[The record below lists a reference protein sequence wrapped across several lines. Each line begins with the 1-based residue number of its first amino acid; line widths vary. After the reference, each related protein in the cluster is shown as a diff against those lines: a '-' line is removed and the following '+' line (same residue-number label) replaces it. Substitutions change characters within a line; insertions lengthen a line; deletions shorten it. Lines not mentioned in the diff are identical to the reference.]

1 VLHCGCSIRNCQ
13 AGREITRMLELSMSW
28 ELLVTFEPE
37 EDRVWVLRMINLKE
51 KRKTEGSKV
60 NWVVTATV

>member
-1 VLHCGCSIRNCQ
+1 
-13 AGREITRMLELSMSW
+13 MLELSMSW